1 MKKFVTEN
9 WSSMLT
15 VLFLVVV
22 GILLLVN
29 PEFFA
34 VTIIK
39 IAGGLICALGI
50 YDMIKYFRTDPA
62 MAAKGSAFYSGTI
75 MIAGG
80 LFCVFKGEWF
90 VRVFPILAVL
100 YGMFQILLGFR
111 KLQRTVDAL
120 RLRIRYWWLRGISA
134 GVSLLFGIIIAM
146 NPDMSLVGVWAF
158 TGITMI
164 IEGVFD
170 AFALGFQYKNQ
181 KVIEG

>member
-1 MKKFVTEN
+1 MKQFVKEN

-15 VLFLVVV
+15 VVFLIVV

-29 PEFFA
+29 PEYFA

-39 IAGGLICALGI
+39 IAGGLICALGLF
-50 YDMIKYFRTDPA
+50 DMIKYFRTDPA
-62 MAAKGSAFYSGTI
+62 MAAKGSAFYSGAV

-80 LFCVFKGEWF
+80 LFCLFKGDWF

-100 YGMFQILLGFR
+100 YGVFQILLGFR
-111 KLQRTVDAL
+111 KLQWTVDAL
-120 RLRIRYWWLRGISA
+120 RLRIRHWWLRGIGA
-134 GVSLLFGIIIAM
+134 AISLLFGIIIAM
-146 NPDMSLVGVWAF
+146 NPEMSLVGVWAF

-170 AFALGFQYKNQ
+170 AFALGFQYK
-181 KVIEG
+181 